1 MRQKI
6 GWFLGIAL
14 VLLLFVGNL
23 SFGTVKIPFTEVLS
37 ILGGNEGEKPAW
49 EYIILHYRL
58 PKALVAILVGIALSV
73 SGVLMQTLFRNPMAE
88 PYVLG
93 ISAGAGL
100 SVAFVVMGSALLPA
114 FIAPYLMSSY
124 SLLLASILGSTVLL
138 LLVLFVSAKVKN
150 TVTVLLV
157 GLMFAGFSTAL
168 ISILTYFSEAEQ
180 LKKYVVWMSGSLG
193 NLTPEMIALFAGV
206 VCIGLL
212 LTLFLIR
219 KLDALLLGDTY
230 AHSLGIKVKQTR
242 NIIIITTSLLAGGAT
257 AFVGPIAF
265 IGLAI
270 PHMARLIGKQ
280 RTHKALLGTSI
291 LLGSGMLLLCDMITQ
306 IGGDVLLPIN
316 AITAI
321 FGAPIVVVLLFKY
334 KVF

>member
-1 MRQKI
+1 
-6 GWFLGIAL
+6 
-14 VLLLFVGNL
+14 
-23 SFGTVKIPFTEVLS
+23 
-37 ILGGNEGEKPAW
+37 
-49 EYIILHYRL
+49 
-58 PKALVAILVGIALSV
+58 
-73 SGVLMQTLFRNPMAE
+73 MAE

-219 KLDALLLGDTY
+219 KLDALLLGDAY

-265 IGLAI
+265 IGLAV